1 MAVQDSEWIEQ
12 LPADMAGQREILRKM
27 LAWCQAD
34 DRIRWLVIGCS
45 LARGAGDRLSD
56 LDIALGI
63 EDADFGAALPQI
75 RRRVED
81 LGDLVESY
89 HHQLPSVTTSHERI
103 FAQFADRCQ
112 VDLVVFPA
120 SEPIGSVPHVVVL
133 YDPGDLVAVAGHRRP
148 VTSGQIREWA
158 FRGWCALADAGKYLR
173 RQSPW
178 EALDRL
184 NEARAQLWQLH
195 AAACHVPQPQYGLT
209 SILDYAPGELP
220 PGIEH
225 TVTDLDPA
233 RLLSAAQSLAAL
245 MNQIGRKLPAEL
257 QTDLP
262 DAMSRFVTDDL
273 SAIRSC

>member
-1 MAVQDSEWIEQ
+1 
-12 LPADMAGQREILRKM
+12 M

-56 LDIALGI
+56 LDMALGI
-63 EDADFGAALPQI
+63 RDADFGAALPHI
-75 RRRVED
+75 RRCVAD

-89 HHQLPSVTTSHERI
+89 HHQIPSVTTSHERI

-112 VDLVVFPA
+112 VDLVVFPF
-120 SEPIGSVPHVVVL
+120 SEPVGSVPHVVIL
-133 YDPGDLVAVAGHRRP
+133 YDPDDLIAVSDNRRP
-148 VTSGQIREWA
+148 VMPGQIREWA

-195 AAACHVPQPQYGLT
+195 AAACRVPEPQYGLT
-209 SILDYAPGELP
+209 SILDYAPGRLP

-225 TVTDLDPA
+225 TVTDLNPA
-233 RLLSAAQSLAAL
+233 GLLSAAQNLAAL
-245 MNQIGRKLPAEL
+245 MNEIGRQLPAA
-257 QTDLP
+257 QRAVLP
-262 DAMSRFVTDDL
+262 DAMARFVTGDL
-273 SAIRSC
+273 SAI

>member
-1 MAVQDSEWIEQ
+1 MAVQGSDWIEQ

-27 LAWCQAD
+27 LAWCKAD
-34 DRIRWLVIGCS
+34 ARIRWLVIGCS

-63 EDADFGAALPQI
+63 RDADFGAALPQI
-75 RRRVED
+75 RRCVGD

-89 HHQLPSVTTSHERI
+89 HHQIPTVTTAHERI

-112 VDLVVFPA
+112 VDLVVFPF
-120 SEPIGSVPHVVVL
+120 SEPIGSVPHVVIL
-133 YDPGDLVAVAGHRRP
+133 YDPGDLIAVSDNRQP
-148 VTSGQIREWA
+148 VMPGQIREWA

-173 RQSPW
+173 RRSPW

-195 AAACHVPQPQYGLT
+195 AAACHVPEPQYGLT
-209 SILDYAPGELP
+209 SILDYAPGQLP

-225 TVTDLDPA
+225 TVTDLNPA
-233 RLLSAAQSLAAL
+233 RLLSAAQNLAVL
-245 MNQIGRKLPAEL
+245 MNEIGRQLPAE
-257 QTDLP
+257 QRAELP
-262 DAMSRFVTDDL
+262 DAMARFVTDDL
-273 SAIRSC
+273 SAI